1 MLQIAHRGYSFKY
14 KDNNLKSFIEAINN
28 NFDIIE
34 MDLQLNKNNEIVIY
48 HDLFYKEKLIRN
60 LSNNKI
66 KKYNILTLKDFYK
79 SFDYINVKI
88 IFDLKGDSLLSKY
101 LLEFINLYKIDTSN
115 IILASFNENH
125 LLQLKNQN
133 FKLGFIT
140 CNNFTSIHFFTLI
153 TDYDFVIA
161 DINVIDENFVSQ
173 CKKYNKKLYCFTCH
187 NENEKKL
194 FFKYNI
200 DGIITNIK
208 IF

>member
-66 KKYNILTLKDFYK
+66 KKYNILTLKDFFK

-101 LLEFINLYKIDTSN
+101 LLEFINLYNIDTSN
-115 IILASFNENH
+115 IIFASFNENH
-125 LLQLKNQN
+125 LLQLKNKN

-140 CNNFTSIHFFTLI
+140 CNNFSSIHFFKFI
-153 TDYDFVIA
+153 NDYDFVIA
-161 DINVIDENFVSQ
+161 DINVIDEKFVSK

>member
-28 NFDIIE
+28 NFDVIE

-48 HDLFYKEKLIRN
+48 HDLFYKDKMIRN

-66 KKYNILTLKDFYK
+66 KKYNILTLKDFFKY
-79 SFDYINVKI
+79 FDYINVKI

-101 LLEFINLYKIDTSN
+101 LLEFINLYNIDTSN
-115 IILASFNENH
+115 IIFASFNENH
-125 LLQLKNQN
+125 LLQLKNKK

-140 CNNFTSIHFFTLI
+140 CNNFNSIHFFKLI
-153 TDYDFVIA
+153 KDYDFIIA
-161 DINVIDENFVSQ
+161 DINVIDENFVTQ

>member
-66 KKYNILTLKDFYK
+66 KKYNILTLKDFFK

-101 LLEFINLYKIDTSN
+101 LFDL
-115 IILASFNENH
+115 
-125 LLQLKNQN
+125 
-133 FKLGFIT
+133 
-140 CNNFTSIHFFTLI
+140 
-153 TDYDFVIA
+153 
-161 DINVIDENFVSQ
+161 
-173 CKKYNKKLYCFTCH
+173 
-187 NENEKKL
+187 
-194 FFKYNI
+194 
-200 DGIITNIK
+200 
-208 IF
+208 